1 MVWAFSLR
9 SFTVYAA
16 SVIPTITA
24 ASFATAITTAFAAF
38 ATSSIFA
45 TTATTATSAT
55 SAATC
60 ALAFLL
66 NSFADFENKGYGR
79 CCNYCIYD
87 NLFHNNAIE
96 PINISELQMKFL
108 TE

>member
-24 ASFATAITTAFAAF
+24 TSFATAITTAFA
-38 ATSSIFA
+38 TSSIFA
-45 TTATTATSAT
+45 ATAATAT